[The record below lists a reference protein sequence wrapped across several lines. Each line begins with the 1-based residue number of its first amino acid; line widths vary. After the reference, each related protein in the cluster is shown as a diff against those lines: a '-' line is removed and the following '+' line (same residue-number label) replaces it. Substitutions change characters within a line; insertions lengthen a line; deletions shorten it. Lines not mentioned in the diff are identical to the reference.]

1 MDVAPSVPL
10 LRQEQR
16 DCERRSVQ
24 RIKSILKK
32 IGSKN
37 GVRLMFLSVYVFG
50 FAIPAGYAYFA
61 AYPAKEAI
69 FTDEGT
75 AHFQYRVKRGYMLM
89 VKGKDYSC
97 ESPQSRSNPDCFAGQ
112 DDPQRLDGKIIAVD
126 WFLQPVYLF
135 VERRRVVDIRYDGKS
150 QLPSDHLRRNLQWE
164 KESAPGF
171 ALFAF
176 ILLFLGLL
184 LAEWVE
190 RIRKRNERKLD

>member
-1 MDVAPSVPL
+1 M
-10 LRQEQR
+10 
-16 DCERRSVQ
+16 Q

-97 ESPQSRSNPDCFAGQ
+97 ESPHSRSNPDCFAGQ
-112 DDPQRLDGKIIAVD
+112 DDPQRLDGRSSPWTGSFSLSICLSNDAASSTYVTPANRNCLRTISGEIFNGKRKA
-126 WFLQPVYLF
+126 
-135 VERRRVVDIRYDGKS
+135 RRDSRFSHSFCCSWGC
-150 QLPSDHLRRNLQWE
+150 
-164 KESAPGF
+164 F
-171 ALFAF
+171 
-176 ILLFLGLL
+176 
-184 LAEWVE
+184 
-190 RIRKRNERKLD
+190 

>member
-1 MDVAPSVPL
+1 M
-10 LRQEQR
+10 
-16 DCERRSVQ
+16 Q

-89 VKGKDYSC
+89 VKGRTTAAKV
-97 ESPQSRSNPDCFAGQ
+97 RTPD
-112 DDPQRLDGKIIAVD
+112 PIRIVLPVRTILRVDGKVIAVD

-135 VERRRVVDIRYDGKS
+135 VERRRVVDIRYAGKS

-184 LAEWVE
+184 LAEWVG
-190 RIRKRNERKLD
+190 RIRKRNERRLD

>member
-1 MDVAPSVPL
+1 M
-10 LRQEQR
+10 
-16 DCERRSVQ
+16 Q

-89 VKGKDYSC
+89 VRARTTAAKVRTPDPIRIVLPVRTILRDWTERSSPWTGSFSLSICLSNDAASSTYVTPANRNCLRTISGEIFNGKGK
-97 ESPQSRSNPDCFAGQ
+97 RAG
-112 DDPQRLDGKIIAVD
+112 
-126 WFLQPVYLF
+126 
-135 VERRRVVDIRYDGKS
+135 IR
-150 QLPSDHLRRNLQWE
+150 
-164 KESAPGF
+164 A
-171 ALFAF
+171 FAF

-184 LAEWVE
+184 LAEWVG
-190 RIRKRNERKLD
+190 RIRKRNERRLD

>member
-37 GVRLMFLSVYVFG
+37 GVRLMFLSVYVFDSR
-50 FAIPAGYAYFA
+50 FRPAMPTSLPIPPKKPSSPMRNGAFPVSSQARLHADG
-61 AYPAKEAI
+61 
-69 FTDEGT
+69 
-75 AHFQYRVKRGYMLM
+75 Q
-89 VKGKDYSC
+89 GKDYSC
-97 ESPQSRSNPDCFAGQ
+97 ESPHSRSN
-112 DDPQRLDGKIIAVD
+112 RIVL
-126 WFLQPVYLF
+126 PVRRSSEIGRKGHRRGL
-135 VERRRVVDIRYDGKS
+135 VPSACLSVCRTTPRRR
-150 QLPSDHLRRNLQWE
+150 HTLRRQIATAFGPSPAKSSMG

-184 LAEWVE
+184 LAEWVG
-190 RIRKRNERKLD
+190 RIRKRNERRLD